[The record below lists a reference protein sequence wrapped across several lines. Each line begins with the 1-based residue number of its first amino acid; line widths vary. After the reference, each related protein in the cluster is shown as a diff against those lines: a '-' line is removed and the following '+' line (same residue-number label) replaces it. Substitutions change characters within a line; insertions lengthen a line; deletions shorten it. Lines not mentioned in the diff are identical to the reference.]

1 MDFDLQELKLLD
13 NAMGSGHVL
22 VYAFDVF
29 LQLYVAEGFRERDA
43 AELIMKNNLFGL
55 EIDKRAYQLAYF
67 AIMMKGRQYS
77 RRIFSKNISLN
88 LYQFINSED
97 ISEEFLFRLREVSSL
112 TDDEFSEWLE
122 KFNSVMNQFKHAT
135 EIGSILNIKDLSL
148 NDIKEVREQL
158 LLLKEYT
165 NMDILY
171 SIPET
176 HERTLNI
183 LNIAETLLTKY
194 TSIVTNPPY
203 LNKMSSLLDKYVKS
217 NYPEVKTDLFS
228 VFIKMNNKMLVENG
242 YTGFMTPFV
251 WMFIKSYEH
260 LRGFLIHQMS
270 ISSLILMEYSAFEE
284 ATVPVCCFTIKNSKI
299 EPVGTYLK
307 LSEFRGGMEVQQ
319 EKVLH
324 AIQNN
329 EVEYFYQTKQN
340 NFKKIPGHP
349 ISFWVSEKVI
359 NNFIVGKRMEFYG
372 DIKSGIMVNSRFILN
387 WNEVNRENINFNC
400 TSIDDMN
407 GFKWFPLN
415 SGGGNRK
422 WFGNNIPVINL
433 EDNGKKIIESRT
445 NHRLRNTD
453 FYFKQGITWGRIT
466 SADISFRKS
475 HQGNLF
481 GDAGPM
487 LFTKE
492 YINQILAL
500 TNSKIMLYFSEIINP
515 TLNFQVDD
523 MKNIPVILDDKKT
536 IEKISTFSIDIAKK
550 DWDLFEISWGF
561 KKHPLI

>member
-1 MDFDLQELKLLD
+1 MDFDLQELKLID
-13 NAMGSGHVL
+13 PSMGSGHIL
-22 VYAFDVF
+22 VYAFDV
-29 LQLYVAEGFRERDA
+29 LIQLYSAEGYRDRDA
-43 AELIMKNNLFGL
+43 AELILSNNLFGL
-55 EIDKRAYQLAYF
+55 DIDKRAFQLTYF
-67 AIMMKGRQYS
+67 ALMMKGRQYS
-77 RRIFSKNISLN
+77 RRILTKNIMPKVYSVPNNFGINETELQLLHIDFPNNAKGYEDLLTLSDGFKHGDDLGSL
-88 LYQFINSED
+88 I
-97 ISEEFLFRLREVSSL
+97 
-112 TDDEFSEWLE
+112 
-122 KFNSVMNQFKHAT
+122 KFNGIDFENLKTGLNKGSISLIEYGLNEMIDVGELLQQEY
-135 EIGSILNIKDLSL
+135 EIGI
-148 NDIKEVREQL
+148 
-158 LLLKEYT
+158 
-165 NMDILY
+165 
-171 SIPET
+171 
-176 HERTLNI
+176 
-183 LNIAETLLTKY
+183 
-194 TSIVTNPPY
+194 TNPPY
-203 LNKMSSLLDKYVKS
+203 MGSSGFNQTLSKFSKKNYPNSKSDLFAMFMERWNLSIKTKGYSAMVTMQSWMFLSSYESMRKNIIQNYTISNLMHMENMVMGIAFGTVVTILNKD
-217 NYPEVKTDLFS
+217 
-228 VFIKMNNKMLVENG
+228 
-242 YTGFMTPFV
+242 
-251 WMFIKSYEH
+251 
-260 LRGFLIHQMS
+260 
-270 ISSLILMEYSAFEE
+270 ILNDF
-284 ATVPVCCFTIKNSKI
+284 K
-299 EPVGTYLK
+299 GTYHQIKTQDVSNENVPQK
-307 LSEFRGGMEVQQ
+307 LPISGNRF
-319 EKVLH
+319 
-324 AIQNN
+324 N
-329 EVEYFYQTKQN
+329 QTNQKQFN
-340 NFKKIPGHP
+340 KIPGSP
-349 ISFWVSEKVI
+349 ISYWVSEKVI